1 MIYKVKLTKI
11 QSDHNNI
18 RSNEIIGVTS
28 FLPKMGER
36 FLMLSEALDKSQ
48 GANARYIETSPITN
62 IFKVSDN
69 IMTLHTTYSIYELEI
84 LEATDNG

>member
-36 FLMLSEALDKSQ
+36 FQMLSEALDKSH
-48 GANARYIETSPITN
+48 GANTRHVETSPITN
-62 IFKVSDN
+62 IFGINSKTL
-69 IMTLHTTYSIYELEI
+69 TLHTTYSIYEFEI